1 MPDVLAYIQS
11 KTELT
16 RSTILDILK
25 RSGRLHEV
33 LLNPQLFMD
42 NAVSAIKSVLYELM
56 VDGITKEF
64 ISKAP

>member
-1 MPDVLAYIQS
+1 
-11 KTELT
+11 
-16 RSTILDILK
+16 
-25 RSGRLHEV
+25 
-33 LLNPQLFMD
+33 MD